1 MNWNH
6 FGIVALVS
14 AVCWIL
20 AALFALLKAKNKAL
34 QSEAI
39 SRKALLCSVAGIV
52 IISVYIISFWQYLE
66 RPPLKTIGETRLW
79 YALFMGVAGLITYVL
94 WRFPWILS
102 FSALMSI
109 VFMMVN
115 LFKPEIHNQVLMPA
129 LQSPWFIPHV
139 TVYIFS
145 YALLGCSFL
154 LALAALFK
162 PALNVDRAIWHLVI
176 AGISCFSLGMLFG
189 ALWAKEAWGNYWSW
203 DPKETWAAITWIV
216 YILYIHLIRFRYR
229 NKKIVY
235 LVLIFAFVALQMCWY
250 GLNYLP
256 AAQQS
261 IHVYGS

>member
-1 MNWNH
+1 
-6 FGIVALVS
+6 
-14 AVCWIL
+14 
-20 AALFALLKAKNKAL
+20 
-34 QSEAI
+34 
-39 SRKALLCSVAGIV
+39 
-52 IISVYIISFWQYLE
+52 
-66 RPPLKTIGETRLW
+66 
-79 YALFMGVAGLITYVL
+79 L
-94 WRFPWILS
+94 WRFSWILS

-115 LFKPEIHNQVLMPA
+115 LLKPEIHNQVLMPA

-154 LALAALFK
+154 LALAALIK
-162 PALNVDRAIWHLVI
+162 PALNLDKAIGHLVI

-203 DPKETWAAITWIV
+203 DPKETWAAITWIL
-216 YILYIHLIRFRYR
+216 YLLYIHLIRFRYR

-235 LVLIFAFVALQMCWY
+235 LVLIFAFCALQMCWY
-250 GLNYLP
+250 GINYLP

-261 IHVYGS
+261 IHVY